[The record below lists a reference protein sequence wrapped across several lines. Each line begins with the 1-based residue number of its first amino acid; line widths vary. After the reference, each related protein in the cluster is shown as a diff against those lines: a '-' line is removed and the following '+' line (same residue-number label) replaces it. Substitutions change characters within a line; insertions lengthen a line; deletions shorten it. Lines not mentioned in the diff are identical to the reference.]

1 MERAMIKKSKNK
13 RLTFV
18 GDENSIAT
26 MELLKKG
33 RKYIDR
39 HLIDLIFKLFLEKAN
54 ELNLLHLY
62 IEPEAFKLYN
72 QGIEPIEIVKK
83 LMKNEPP
90 SQTKID
96 DEIKEIEADKNEK
109 TPENPPSFR
118 DLFRSA
124 INEHARKKQ

>member
-1 MERAMIKKSKNK
+1 MIKKSKNK

-62 IEPEAFKLYN
+62 IEPEALKLYN

-118 DLFRSA
+118 DSFRSA
-124 INEHARKKQ
+124 INEHARKKMNRES